1 MVRKMELA
9 WNTQKNKMTDVK
21 GKEMEQERK
30 GRIKNDDIDLSRTHL
45 NYDIVQSDK
54 TLYQRVKERVE
65 DLKKSG
71 SRVQKNSVV
80 MYSNVLTVPR
90 EQAEK
95 WGEKK
100 TDEYFKACYDFFC
113 REFGT
118 ENVVSAVVHKDE
130 TSPHMHLHFIPV
142 NKENGRLQ
150 ARIAMNRQRIN
161 QIHNELPKFLQER
174 GFDVERASGKTK
186 DKNIEDVHE
195 YKQVQ
200 RKINEKKQELEKE
213 IDSLEKNLKEKKSEL
228 QALNEKVP
236 DEIKVQAK
244 REFKQVE
251 VKSEEKNFLGIP
263 KKEIQKKPT
272 GNVIVPEEEFK
283 NLVRAAKENK
293 RLKGSMEKLLNT
305 DLAKENSELQTKLE
319 FVYGEWKRQSDKNK
333 ELRVENMELKRENS
347 KLNNRISDLKRD
359 MRLVYLST
367 RDFLKEHTNGLKAF
381 KSVFKGLIDKV
392 KDKTSQTQEKLNL
405 EPKMNEF
412 EKVHKQELR
421 KERNRGLER

>member
-80 MYSNVLTVPR
+80 MYSNILTVPR

-174 GFDVERASGKTK
+174 GFDVKRASGKTK

-200 RKINEKKQELEKE
+200 RKINEKKQELEKIVE
-213 IDSLEKNLKEKKSEL
+213 ILPDTKEKIQYMKKETETVKVGFMKTEEKETGNYILSHKQMQDMLKKINAAVAVKKGYERLIKTDLVQENIKLREIVIEQNKTIEELKTRNSNLQKEKTRLYWENDSLKDQITDLKH
-228 QALNEKVP
+228 
-236 DEIKVQAK
+236 EIKSIYK
-244 REFKQVE
+244 
-251 VKSEEKNFLGIP
+251 
-263 KKEIQKKPT
+263 
-272 GNVIVPEEEFK
+272 
-283 NLVRAAKENK
+283 
-293 RLKGSMEKLLNT
+293 
-305 DLAKENSELQTKLE
+305 
-319 FVYGEWKRQSDKNK
+319 
-333 ELRVENMELKRENS
+333 
-347 KLNNRISDLKRD
+347 
-359 MRLVYLST
+359 ST
-367 RDFLKEHTNGLKAF
+367 REFLKEHTDGLRAF
-381 KSVFKGLIDKV
+381 KSLFNELVSKV
-392 KDKTSQTQEKLNL
+392 KEKAP
-405 EPKMNEF
+405 EGEF
-412 EKVHKQELR
+412 ERLNRVEKRREMDR
-421 KERNRGLER
+421 GMER

>member
-80 MYSNVLTVPR
+80 MYSNILTVPR

-200 RKINEKKQELEKE
+200 RKINEKKQELEKIVE
-213 IDSLEKNLKEKKSEL
+213 ILPDTKEKIQYMKKETETVKVGFMKTEEKETGNYILSHKQMQDMLKKINAAVAVKKGYERLIKTDLVQENIKLREIVIEQNKTIEELKTRNSNLQKEKTRLYWENDSLKDQITDLKH
-228 QALNEKVP
+228 
-236 DEIKVQAK
+236 EIKSIYK
-244 REFKQVE
+244 
-251 VKSEEKNFLGIP
+251 
-263 KKEIQKKPT
+263 
-272 GNVIVPEEEFK
+272 
-283 NLVRAAKENK
+283 
-293 RLKGSMEKLLNT
+293 
-305 DLAKENSELQTKLE
+305 
-319 FVYGEWKRQSDKNK
+319 
-333 ELRVENMELKRENS
+333 
-347 KLNNRISDLKRD
+347 
-359 MRLVYLST
+359 ST
-367 RDFLKEHTNGLKAF
+367 REFLKEHTDGLRAF
-381 KSVFKGLIDKV
+381 KSLFNELVSKV
-392 KDKTSQTQEKLNL
+392 KEKAP
-405 EPKMNEF
+405 EGEF
-412 EKVHKQELR
+412 ERLNRVEKRREMDR
-421 KERNRGLER
+421 GMER

>member
-244 REFKQVE
+244 REFKQIE

-272 GNVIVPEEEFK
+272 GNVILSEQQFK
-283 NLVRAAKENK
+283 EMVRAAKENK

-412 EKVHKQELR
+412 EKVHKQEMN
-421 KERNRGLER
+421 KERDRGLEL

>member
-1 MVRKMELA
+1 MRKMELA

-65 DLKKSG
+65 DLKRNG

-80 MYSNVLTVPR
+80 MYSNILTVPR

-130 TSPHMHLHFIPV
+130 TNPHMHLHFVPV

-150 ARIAMNRQRIN
+150 ARKAMNRQRIN
-161 QIHNELPKFLQER
+161 QIHDELPKFLQER
-174 GFDVERASGKTK
+174 GFEVERASGKTK
-186 DKNIEDVHE
+186 DKNIEDIHE

-200 RKINEKKQELEKE
+200 RKINEKKQELEK
-213 IDSLEKNLKEKKSEL
+213 IVKALPDTKEKI
-228 QALNEKVP
+228 QYM
-236 DEIKVQAK
+236 
-244 REFKQVE
+244 
-251 VKSEEKNFLGIP
+251 
-263 KKEIQKKPT
+263 KKETETVKVGFMKTEERETGNYILSHKQMQDMSKKINAAVAVKKGYERLIKTDLVQENIKLREIVVKQKKT
-272 GNVIVPEEEFK
+272 IE
-283 NLVRAAKENK
+283 
-293 RLKGSMEKLLNT
+293 
-305 DLAKENSELQTKLE
+305 
-319 FVYGEWKRQSDKNK
+319 
-333 ELRVENMELKRENS
+333 ELKTRNSNLQKEKTRLYWENES
-347 KLNNRISDLKRD
+347 LKDQITDLKRD

-381 KSVFKGLIDKV
+381 KSVFKGLMDKI

-412 EKVHKQELR
+412 EKVHRQELR
-421 KERNRGLER
+421 KERDSGLER

>member
-80 MYSNVLTVPR
+80 MYSNILTVPR

-130 TSPHMHLHFIPV
+130 TSPHMHLHFVPV

-174 GFDVERASGKTK
+174 GFDVKRASGKTK

-200 RKINEKKQELEKE
+200 RKINEKKQELEKIVE
-213 IDSLEKNLKEKKSEL
+213 ILPDTKEKIQYMKKETETVKVGFMKTEEKETGNYILSHKQMQDMSKKINAAVAVKKGYERLIKTDLVQENIKLREIVVEQNKTIEELKTRNSNLQKEKTRLYWENDSLKDQITDLKH
-228 QALNEKVP
+228 
-236 DEIKVQAK
+236 EIKSIYK
-244 REFKQVE
+244 
-251 VKSEEKNFLGIP
+251 
-263 KKEIQKKPT
+263 
-272 GNVIVPEEEFK
+272 
-283 NLVRAAKENK
+283 
-293 RLKGSMEKLLNT
+293 
-305 DLAKENSELQTKLE
+305 
-319 FVYGEWKRQSDKNK
+319 
-333 ELRVENMELKRENS
+333 
-347 KLNNRISDLKRD
+347 
-359 MRLVYLST
+359 ST
-367 RDFLKEHTNGLKAF
+367 REFLKEHTDGLRAF
-381 KSVFKGLIDKV
+381 KSLFNDLVSKV
-392 KDKTSQTQEKLNL
+392 KEKAP
-405 EPKMNEF
+405 EGEF
-412 EKVHKQELR
+412 ERLNRVEKRREMDR
-421 KERNRGLER
+421 GMER

>member
-80 MYSNVLTVPR
+80 MYSNILTVPR

-130 TSPHMHLHFIPV
+130 TSPHMHLHFVPV

-174 GFDVERASGKTK
+174 GFDVKRASGKTK

-200 RKINEKKQELEKE
+200 RKINEKKQELEKIVE
-213 IDSLEKNLKEKKSEL
+213 ILPDTKEKIQYMKKETETVKVGFMKTEEKETGNYILSHKQMQDMLKKINAAVAVKKGYERLIKTDLVQENIKLREIVVEQNKTIEELKTRNSNLQKEKTRLYWENDSLKDQITDLKH
-228 QALNEKVP
+228 
-236 DEIKVQAK
+236 EIKSIYK
-244 REFKQVE
+244 
-251 VKSEEKNFLGIP
+251 
-263 KKEIQKKPT
+263 
-272 GNVIVPEEEFK
+272 
-283 NLVRAAKENK
+283 
-293 RLKGSMEKLLNT
+293 
-305 DLAKENSELQTKLE
+305 
-319 FVYGEWKRQSDKNK
+319 
-333 ELRVENMELKRENS
+333 
-347 KLNNRISDLKRD
+347 
-359 MRLVYLST
+359 ST
-367 RDFLKEHTNGLKAF
+367 REFLKEHTDGLRAF
-381 KSVFKGLIDKV
+381 KSLFNELVSKV
-392 KDKTSQTQEKLNL
+392 KEKAP
-405 EPKMNEF
+405 EGEF
-412 EKVHKQELR
+412 ERLNRVEKRREMDR
-421 KERNRGLER
+421 GMER

>member
-80 MYSNVLTVPR
+80 MYSNILTVPR

-200 RKINEKKQELEKE
+200 RKINEKKQELEKIVE
-213 IDSLEKNLKEKKSEL
+213 ILPDTKEKIQYMKKETETVKVGFMKTEEKETGNYILSHKQMQDMSKKINAAVAVKKGYERLIKTDLVQENIKLREIVVEQNKTIEELKTRNSNLQKEKTRLYWENDSLKDQITDLKH
-228 QALNEKVP
+228 
-236 DEIKVQAK
+236 EIKSIYK
-244 REFKQVE
+244 
-251 VKSEEKNFLGIP
+251 
-263 KKEIQKKPT
+263 
-272 GNVIVPEEEFK
+272 
-283 NLVRAAKENK
+283 
-293 RLKGSMEKLLNT
+293 
-305 DLAKENSELQTKLE
+305 
-319 FVYGEWKRQSDKNK
+319 
-333 ELRVENMELKRENS
+333 
-347 KLNNRISDLKRD
+347 
-359 MRLVYLST
+359 ST
-367 RDFLKEHTNGLKAF
+367 REFLKEHTDGLRAF
-381 KSVFKGLIDKV
+381 KSLFNELVSKV
-392 KDKTSQTQEKLNL
+392 KEKAP
-405 EPKMNEF
+405 EGEF
-412 EKVHKQELR
+412 ERLNRVEKRREMDR
-421 KERNRGLER
+421 GMER

>member
-1 MVRKMELA
+1 
-9 WNTQKNKMTDVK
+9 MTDVK

-80 MYSNVLTVPR
+80 MYSNILTVPR

-200 RKINEKKQELEKE
+200 RKINEKKQELEKIVE
-213 IDSLEKNLKEKKSEL
+213 ILPDTKEKIQYMKKETETVKVGFMKTEEKETGNYILSHKQMQDMLKKINAAVAVKKGYERLIKTDLVQENIKLREIVIEQNKTIEELKTRNSNLQKEKTRLYWENDSLKDQITDLKH
-228 QALNEKVP
+228 
-236 DEIKVQAK
+236 EIKSIYK
-244 REFKQVE
+244 
-251 VKSEEKNFLGIP
+251 
-263 KKEIQKKPT
+263 
-272 GNVIVPEEEFK
+272 
-283 NLVRAAKENK
+283 
-293 RLKGSMEKLLNT
+293 
-305 DLAKENSELQTKLE
+305 
-319 FVYGEWKRQSDKNK
+319 
-333 ELRVENMELKRENS
+333 
-347 KLNNRISDLKRD
+347 
-359 MRLVYLST
+359 ST
-367 RDFLKEHTNGLKAF
+367 REFLKEHTDGLRAF
-381 KSVFKGLIDKV
+381 KSLFNELVSKV
-392 KDKTSQTQEKLNL
+392 KEKAP
-405 EPKMNEF
+405 EGEF
-412 EKVHKQELR
+412 ERLNRVEKRREMDR
-421 KERNRGLER
+421 GMER

>member
-80 MYSNVLTVPR
+80 MYSNILTVPR

-130 TSPHMHLHFIPV
+130 TSPHMHLHFVPV

-174 GFDVERASGKTK
+174 GFDVKRASGKTK

-200 RKINEKKQELEKE
+200 RKINEKKQELEKIVE
-213 IDSLEKNLKEKKSEL
+213 ILPDTKEKIQYMKKETETVKVGFMKTEEKETGNYILSHKQMQDMSKKINAAVAVKKGYERLIKTDLVQENIKLREIVVEQNKTIEELKTRNSNLQKEKTRLYWENDSLKDQITDLKH
-228 QALNEKVP
+228 
-236 DEIKVQAK
+236 EIKSIYK
-244 REFKQVE
+244 
-251 VKSEEKNFLGIP
+251 
-263 KKEIQKKPT
+263 
-272 GNVIVPEEEFK
+272 
-283 NLVRAAKENK
+283 
-293 RLKGSMEKLLNT
+293 
-305 DLAKENSELQTKLE
+305 
-319 FVYGEWKRQSDKNK
+319 
-333 ELRVENMELKRENS
+333 
-347 KLNNRISDLKRD
+347 
-359 MRLVYLST
+359 ST
-367 RDFLKEHTNGLKAF
+367 REFLKEHTDGLQAF
-381 KSVFKGLIDKV
+381 KSLFNDLVSKV
-392 KDKTSQTQEKLNL
+392 KEKAP
-405 EPKMNEF
+405 EGEF
-412 EKVHKQELR
+412 ERLNRIEKR
-421 KERNRGLER
+421 RDRGMER

>member
-80 MYSNVLTVPR
+80 MYSNILTVPR

-200 RKINEKKQELEKE
+200 RKINEKKQELEKIVE
-213 IDSLEKNLKEKKSEL
+213 ILPDTKEKIQYMKKETETVKVGFMKTEEKETGNYILSHKQMQDMLKKINAAVAVKKGYERLIKTDLVQENIKLREIVIEQNKTIEELKTRNSNLQKEKTRLYWENDSLKDQITDLKH
-228 QALNEKVP
+228 
-236 DEIKVQAK
+236 EIKSIYK
-244 REFKQVE
+244 
-251 VKSEEKNFLGIP
+251 
-263 KKEIQKKPT
+263 
-272 GNVIVPEEEFK
+272 
-283 NLVRAAKENK
+283 
-293 RLKGSMEKLLNT
+293 
-305 DLAKENSELQTKLE
+305 
-319 FVYGEWKRQSDKNK
+319 
-333 ELRVENMELKRENS
+333 
-347 KLNNRISDLKRD
+347 
-359 MRLVYLST
+359 ST
-367 RDFLKEHTNGLKAF
+367 REFLKEHTDGLRAF
-381 KSVFKGLIDKV
+381 KSLFNELVSKV
-392 KDKTSQTQEKLNL
+392 KEKAP
-405 EPKMNEF
+405 EGEF
-412 EKVHKQELR
+412 ERLER
-421 KERNRGLER
+421 KEKSREKDRGMSL

>member
-1 MVRKMELA
+1 MELA

-80 MYSNVLTVPR
+80 MYSNILTVPR

-130 TSPHMHLHFIPV
+130 TSPHMHLHFVPV

-174 GFDVERASGKTK
+174 GFDVKRASGKTK
-186 DKNIEDVHE
+186 DKNIENIHE

-200 RKINEKKQELEKE
+200 KNIQEKEQKLKELEIKIDSELEKLDIIKQSEDENE
-213 IDSLEKNLKEKKSEL
+213 IKPIVMKKGYKSMPNVELKKNLIGKYTIEPNQLEKLKEFTSHLEEENREL
-228 QALNEKVP
+228 Q
-236 DEIKVQAK
+236 
-244 REFKQVE
+244 
-251 VKSEEKNFLGIP
+251 
-263 KKEIQKKPT
+263 
-272 GNVIVPEEEFK
+272 
-283 NLVRAAKENK
+283 
-293 RLKGSMEKLLNT
+293 
-305 DLAKENSELQTKLE
+305 
-319 FVYGEWKRQSDKNK
+319 K
-333 ELRVENMELKRENS
+333 ELREQEERYEKLREVHLQDRKMINQLVDFKMRSERENWAEERFKYDKQVS
-347 KLNNRISDLKRD
+347 YLTKTIEALENENKALKDENTKLVKWRNTAIQFMKKSRIFEQFQKWLNKPKTLDNS
-359 MRLVYLST
+359 
-367 RDFLKEHTNGLKAF
+367 LKE
-381 KSVFKGLIDKV
+381 
-392 KDKTSQTQEKLNL
+392 LNL
-405 EPKMNEF
+405 
-412 EKVHKQELR
+412 
-421 KERNRGLER
+421 

>member
-80 MYSNVLTVPR
+80 MYSNILTVPR

-130 TSPHMHLHFIPV
+130 TSPHMHLHFVPV

-174 GFDVERASGKTK
+174 GFDVKRASGKTK

-200 RKINEKKQELEKE
+200 RKINEKKQELKKIVEILPDTKEKIQYMKKETETVKVGFMKTEEKE
-213 IDSLEKNLKEKKSEL
+213 TGNYILSHKQMRDMSKKINAAVAVKKGYERLIKTDLVQENIKLREIVVEQNKTIEELKTRNSNLQKEKTRLYWENDSLKDQITDLKH
-228 QALNEKVP
+228 
-236 DEIKVQAK
+236 EIKSIYK
-244 REFKQVE
+244 
-251 VKSEEKNFLGIP
+251 
-263 KKEIQKKPT
+263 
-272 GNVIVPEEEFK
+272 
-283 NLVRAAKENK
+283 
-293 RLKGSMEKLLNT
+293 
-305 DLAKENSELQTKLE
+305 
-319 FVYGEWKRQSDKNK
+319 
-333 ELRVENMELKRENS
+333 
-347 KLNNRISDLKRD
+347 
-359 MRLVYLST
+359 ST
-367 RDFLKEHTNGLKAF
+367 REFLKEHTDGLQAF
-381 KSVFKGLIDKV
+381 KSLFNDLVSKV
-392 KDKTSQTQEKLNL
+392 KEKAP
-405 EPKMNEF
+405 EGEF
-412 EKVHKQELR
+412 ERLNRVEKRREMDR
-421 KERNRGLER
+421 GMER

>member
-80 MYSNVLTVPR
+80 MYSNILTVPR

-130 TSPHMHLHFIPV
+130 TSPHMHLHFVPV

-174 GFDVERASGKTK
+174 GFDVKRASGKTK

-200 RKINEKKQELEKE
+200 RKINEKKQELEKIVE
-213 IDSLEKNLKEKKSEL
+213 ILPDTKEKIQYMKKETETVKVGFMKTEEKETGNYILSHKQMQDMLKKINAAVAVKKGYERLIKTDLVQENIKLREIVIEQNKTIEELKTRNSNLQKEKTRLYWENDSLKDQITDLKH
-228 QALNEKVP
+228 
-236 DEIKVQAK
+236 EIKSIYK
-244 REFKQVE
+244 
-251 VKSEEKNFLGIP
+251 
-263 KKEIQKKPT
+263 
-272 GNVIVPEEEFK
+272 
-283 NLVRAAKENK
+283 
-293 RLKGSMEKLLNT
+293 
-305 DLAKENSELQTKLE
+305 
-319 FVYGEWKRQSDKNK
+319 
-333 ELRVENMELKRENS
+333 
-347 KLNNRISDLKRD
+347 
-359 MRLVYLST
+359 ST
-367 RDFLKEHTNGLKAF
+367 REFLKEHTDGLRAF
-381 KSVFKGLIDKV
+381 KSLFNELVSKV
-392 KDKTSQTQEKLNL
+392 KEKAP
-405 EPKMNEF
+405 EGEF
-412 EKVHKQELR
+412 ERLNRVEKRREMDR
-421 KERNRGLER
+421 GMER

>member
-1 MVRKMELA
+1 MELA

-80 MYSNVLTVPR
+80 MYSNILTVPR

-200 RKINEKKQELEKE
+200 RKINEKKQELEKIVE
-213 IDSLEKNLKEKKSEL
+213 ILPDTKEKIQYMKKETETVKVGFMKTEEKETGNYILSHKQMQDMLKKINAAVAVKKGYERLIKTDLVQENIKLREIVIEQNKTIEELKTRNSNLQKEKTRLYWENDSLKDQITDLKH
-228 QALNEKVP
+228 
-236 DEIKVQAK
+236 EIKSIYK
-244 REFKQVE
+244 
-251 VKSEEKNFLGIP
+251 
-263 KKEIQKKPT
+263 
-272 GNVIVPEEEFK
+272 
-283 NLVRAAKENK
+283 
-293 RLKGSMEKLLNT
+293 
-305 DLAKENSELQTKLE
+305 
-319 FVYGEWKRQSDKNK
+319 
-333 ELRVENMELKRENS
+333 
-347 KLNNRISDLKRD
+347 
-359 MRLVYLST
+359 ST
-367 RDFLKEHTNGLKAF
+367 REFLKEHTDGLRAF
-381 KSVFKGLIDKV
+381 KSLFNELVSKV
-392 KDKTSQTQEKLNL
+392 KEKAP
-405 EPKMNEF
+405 EGEF
-412 EKVHKQELR
+412 ERLNRVEKRREMDR
-421 KERNRGLER
+421 GMER

>member
-80 MYSNVLTVPR
+80 MYSNILTVPR

-130 TSPHMHLHFIPV
+130 TSPHMHLHFVPV

-200 RKINEKKQELEKE
+200 RKINEKKQELEKIVE
-213 IDSLEKNLKEKKSEL
+213 ILPDTKEKIQYMKKETETVKVGFMKTEEKETGNYILSHKQMQDMLKKINAAVAVKKGYERLIKTDLVQENIKLREIVIEQNKTIEELKTRNSNLQKEKTRLYWENDSLKDQITDLKH
-228 QALNEKVP
+228 
-236 DEIKVQAK
+236 EIKSIYK
-244 REFKQVE
+244 
-251 VKSEEKNFLGIP
+251 
-263 KKEIQKKPT
+263 
-272 GNVIVPEEEFK
+272 
-283 NLVRAAKENK
+283 
-293 RLKGSMEKLLNT
+293 
-305 DLAKENSELQTKLE
+305 
-319 FVYGEWKRQSDKNK
+319 
-333 ELRVENMELKRENS
+333 
-347 KLNNRISDLKRD
+347 
-359 MRLVYLST
+359 ST
-367 RDFLKEHTNGLKAF
+367 REFLKEHTDGLRAF
-381 KSVFKGLIDKV
+381 KSLFNELVSKV
-392 KDKTSQTQEKLNL
+392 KEKAP
-405 EPKMNEF
+405 EGEF
-412 EKVHKQELR
+412 ERLNRIEKRREMDR
-421 KERNRGLER
+421 GMER

>member
-80 MYSNVLTVPR
+80 MYSNILTVPR

-200 RKINEKKQELEKE
+200 RKINEKKQELEKIVE
-213 IDSLEKNLKEKKSEL
+213 ILPDTKEKIQYMKKETETVKVGFMKTEEKETGNYILSHKQMQDMSKKINAAVAVKKGYERLIKTDLVQENIKLREIVIEQNKTIEELKTRNSNLQKEKTRLYWENDSLKDQITDLKH
-228 QALNEKVP
+228 
-236 DEIKVQAK
+236 EIKSIYK
-244 REFKQVE
+244 
-251 VKSEEKNFLGIP
+251 
-263 KKEIQKKPT
+263 
-272 GNVIVPEEEFK
+272 
-283 NLVRAAKENK
+283 
-293 RLKGSMEKLLNT
+293 
-305 DLAKENSELQTKLE
+305 
-319 FVYGEWKRQSDKNK
+319 
-333 ELRVENMELKRENS
+333 
-347 KLNNRISDLKRD
+347 
-359 MRLVYLST
+359 ST
-367 RDFLKEHTNGLKAF
+367 REFLKEHTDGLRAF
-381 KSVFKGLIDKV
+381 KSLFNELVSKV
-392 KDKTSQTQEKLNL
+392 KEKAP
-405 EPKMNEF
+405 EGEF
-412 EKVHKQELR
+412 ERLNRIEKR
-421 KERNRGLER
+421 RDRGMER

>member
-1 MVRKMELA
+1 MELA

-80 MYSNVLTVPR
+80 MYSNILTVPR

-130 TSPHMHLHFIPV
+130 TSPHMHLHFVPV

-174 GFDVERASGKTK
+174 GFDVKRASGKTK

-200 RKINEKKQELEKE
+200 RKINEKKQELKKIVEILPDTKEKIQYMKKETETVKVGFMKTEEKE
-213 IDSLEKNLKEKKSEL
+213 TGNYILSHKQMQDMSKKINAAVAVKKGYERLIKTDLVQENIKLREIVVEQNKTIEELKTRNSNLQKEKTRLYWENDSLKDQITDLKH
-228 QALNEKVP
+228 
-236 DEIKVQAK
+236 EIKSIYK
-244 REFKQVE
+244 
-251 VKSEEKNFLGIP
+251 
-263 KKEIQKKPT
+263 
-272 GNVIVPEEEFK
+272 
-283 NLVRAAKENK
+283 
-293 RLKGSMEKLLNT
+293 
-305 DLAKENSELQTKLE
+305 
-319 FVYGEWKRQSDKNK
+319 
-333 ELRVENMELKRENS
+333 
-347 KLNNRISDLKRD
+347 
-359 MRLVYLST
+359 ST
-367 RDFLKEHTNGLKAF
+367 REFLKEHTDGLRAF
-381 KSVFKGLIDKV
+381 KSLFNELVSKV
-392 KDKTSQTQEKLNL
+392 KEKAP
-405 EPKMNEF
+405 EGEF
-412 EKVHKQELR
+412 ERLNRVEKRREMDR
-421 KERNRGLER
+421 GMER